1 MIYDNIVSD
10 KETQSTIKQTSIA
23 VSVIIVN
30 WNSGNYLKITL
41 DSLYKHTKDI
51 EFEVI
56 ILDNNSNKD
65 DLSYKL
71 LADYQTKY
79 SNLKVIYNKDNLGFA
94 KANNIGIK
102 QSLGRYVLLLNPD
115 VIVESNVVK
124 ILSDY
129 MDSNQNV
136 GMSGPKVLNPDR
148 TFQTSCLRGEP
159 YPMCVLYH
167 LSGLAGIFKNNSKL
181 NQFTLMHLDKN
192 QIQKAAGLSGC
203 CMMVRKELI
212 EKIGAMDEQ
221 FFLYQEETDWCWRAF
236 KAGAELIYNPEAII
250 VHDRGSITKQRLL
263 KTNYVFCAS
272 MMKFFKKHHFS
283 RYNFFQR
290 AFFTVLIWSNFGVR
304 YVKLKLS

>member
-1 MIYDNIVSD
+1 MIND
-10 KETQSTIKQTSIA
+10 KLISKEKPSALLKNFA

-30 WNSGNYLKITL
+30 WNSGNYLKTTL
-41 DSLYKHTKDI
+41 DSLYKQTNDI

-56 ILDNNSNKD
+56 VLDNNSNKN

-71 LADYQTKY
+71 LSDYQTKF
-79 SNLKVIYNKDNLGFA
+79 NNFKVIYNKENFGFA

-129 MDSNQNV
+129 MDENPQA

-159 YPMCVLYH
+159 YPLSVLYH
-167 LSGLAGIFKNNSKL
+167 LSGLAGMFKNNPKF
-181 NQFTLMHLDKN
+181 NQFTLTHLDKDK
-192 QIQKAAGLSGC
+192 IQKAAGLSGC
-203 CMMVRKELI
+203 CMIVRKELI
-212 EKIGAMDEQ
+212 EKIGLMDER
-221 FFLYQEETDWCWRAF
+221 FFLYQEETDWCWRAYQE
-236 KAGAELIYNPEAII
+236 GAELIYNPEAII

-272 MMKFFKKHHFS
+272 MMKFFKKHHFG
-283 RYNFFQR
+283 RYNFAQK
-290 AFFTVLIWSNFGVR
+290 AFFTMLIWGNFAVR
-304 YVKLKLS
+304 YVRVKLFK